1 MRKTLSAVAAATLLV
16 ASSLTAAGQEAQ
28 SPSPL
33 CQGLPRA
40 SDLRQL
46 MQGAAIADNPALSPE
61 LRAGP
66 GGVGGLFGGTRMWA
80 AVVNRNG
87 QLCAWNTSRAD
98 ATNVWPGSQAI
109 AKAKAYTANAFS
121 VNAAGGGFPLSTA
134 QLYTFVQPGHSL
146 FGLNQSNPFNPSF
159 LLAPTGSNLGLGQI
173 AGGIITFGGGVALY
187 SGNQIVGGLG
197 ISGDTACADHE
208 IAKRVRDLA
217 ALNPPAGPL
226 QDDIS
231 YSSADGASPFT
242 HPLCPNTF
250 RNEVFLG
257 NELAATGY

>member
-1 MRKTLSAVAAATLLV
+1 MKNVL
-16 ASSLTAAGQEAQ
+16 SSLGAAVLLALTSLAAAGQEAQ
-28 SPSPL
+28 SLAPL

-40 SDLRQL
+40 NDLRQL
-46 MQGAAIADNPALSPE
+46 MQGAALADNPVLSAA

-80 AVVNRNG
+80 AVVNRDG
-87 QLCAWNTSRAD
+87 QLCAWNTSKGD
-98 ATNVWPGSQAI
+98 ATGVWPGSQAI
-109 AKAKAYTANAFS
+109 AKAKAFTANAFS
-121 VNAAGGGFPLSTA
+121 LNASGGGFPLSTA

-146 FGLNQSNPFNPSF
+146 FGLNQSNPFNPSY
-159 LLAPTGSNLGLGQI
+159 LIPPSGSTTGLGQV

-187 SGNQIVGGLG
+187 SGNQIIGGLG
-197 ISGDTACADHE
+197 ISGDTACTDHE

-217 ALNPPAGPL
+217 GLNPPAGPL
-226 QDDIS
+226 VDDIS

-250 RNEVFLG
+250 RNEFFLG
-257 NELAATGY
+257 NELPAAGY